1 MRVTRIDFAG
11 PARSVHR
18 TPQGGLRVEAAI
30 ARSGVLPYS
39 DGTREW
45 KEYRPPAEVFKADS
59 MATAKGGPVTDL
71 HPPKLVT
78 PETFKAVSRGHAC
91 DDVRRDGDLLVVD
104 LMVQDADLC
113 ALVESGER
121 REVSCGYSCVV
132 VPTPGVTP
140 EGERYDAV
148 QTQIVHNHV
157 ALLAPGTGRSGPE
170 VSLRMDGAAVEV
182 RLDGAGVQSMKYTLK
197 IRGAEY
203 RFDADDPKVAEKAQA
218 DIGALEKKADE
229 GADAAATCD
238 AVSKK
243 LTETLAEVAM
253 LKGQLTAAQAAPPPV
268 VTEESVP
275 AEVADALVAKRLA
288 LVTDARKV
296 LGAEVKLDGLSADAI
311 RRLVVETAFP
321 AQKARL
327 DAKDA
332 KGQAA
337 MHPAELLG
345 MFTGAVT
352 NAATRTDAL
361 GNARRPLGNNP
372 NDTTRTDAADEGTP
386 QGLAK
391 RTENAWKKTS
401 TQTANGSR

>member
-1 MRVTRIDFAG
+1 
-11 PARSVHR
+11 
-18 TPQGGLRVEAAI
+18 LRVEAAI

-39 DGTREW
+39 DGTRER
-45 KEYRPPAEVFKADS
+45 KEYRPPAEAFKADS

-182 RLDGAGVQSMKYTLK
+182 RLDGAGVQSRKTIESKGGRVIKLDAAVD
-197 IRGAEY
+197 GADVQGVVDEV
-203 RFDADDPKVAEKAQA
+203 R
-218 DIGALEKKADE
+218 KKADE

-243 LTETLAEVAM
+243 LTETLAEVAT
-253 LKGQLTAAQAAPPPV
+253 LEGQLTARPTSPRSRSPPRSRMPSSRSASRSSPTPGRCSAPRSSSTGSPP
-268 VTEESVP
+268 TPFGAWWCRRRSRP
-275 AEVADALVAKRLA
+275 RSPTSSGCASTRPTGTRSRPSTARAFSRDA
-288 LVTDARKV
+288 
-296 LGAEVKLDGLSADAI
+296 SAS
-311 RRLVVETAFP
+311 P
-321 AQKARL
+321 S
-327 DAKDA
+327 
-332 KGQAA
+332 G
-337 MHPAELLG
+337 
-345 MFTGAVT
+345 
-352 NAATRTDAL
+352 
-361 GNARRPLGNNP
+361 
-372 NDTTRTDAADEGTP
+372 
-386 QGLAK
+386 
-391 RTENAWKKTS
+391 W
-401 TQTANGSR
+401 